1 MTPDSDDINRQT
13 REIWDAN
20 AEWWDDYVGA
30 EGNDFHRVLIAPSQM
45 RLLRVKPGQRV
56 LEIACGNGQFAREMA
71 RRGADV
77 VAFDFSERFVERA
90 RQHTAQSGIKSID
103 YRVLDATSEEQLLP
117 LGERAFDAAVC
128 TMALMDMATIEPLFR
143 SLARLLKPGGRFV
156 FSVTHPC
163 FNNASCQLVAETQ
176 DRDGDF
182 GTVYSVKVSQYLH
195 PDVQRGIGIVG
206 QPQPHYYFHRPL
218 SDLLNTAFRAGFVLD
233 GIEEPAFAGEVEP
246 ARVYSWSNYTQIPPV
261 LVARLRLI
269 EAPGPGGGAA

>member
-1 MTPDSDDINRQT
+1 MKQNDPKSLNRQT

-30 EGNDFHRVLIAPSQM
+30 EGNDFHRVLIAPAQM
-45 RLLRVKPGQRV
+45 RLLRLKAGERV

-90 RQHTAQSGIKSID
+90 RQHTAQSGIKNID
-103 YRVLDATSEEQLLP
+103 YRVLDATSEEQLLS
-117 LGERAFDAAVC
+117 LGEGVFDAAVC

-182 GTVYSVKVSQYLH
+182 ATVYFVKISAYLD
-195 PDVQRGIGIVG
+195 PPVQRGIGIVG

-218 SDLLNTAFRAGFVLD
+218 SQLLNTGFRAGFVLD

-261 LVARLRLI
+261 LVARLRLL
-269 EAPGPGGGAA
+269 P